1 MDKAKVLE
9 IMTSAQSA
17 AVDAVKKQIAAGASC
32 KGMPKARQV
41 AVVAY
46 VIQEVLAS
54 YVYVATEE
62 AALEVEQKEVLR
74 AALSGSLLNASQ
86 FRQELEKAG
95 VLEVETPVSS
105 QYAC

>member
-1 MDKAKVLE
+1 MDKAKLLE
-9 IMTSAQSA
+9 IQTNAQQA
-17 AVDAVKKQIAAGASC
+17 AADAVKKQIAAGASN

-46 VIQEVLAS
+46 VVQELLAS
-54 YVYVATEE
+54 VG
-62 AALEVEQKEVLR
+62 ALASDSDEDNAKVKEILR

>member
-1 MDKAKVLE
+1 MDKAKLLE
-9 IMTSAQSA
+9 IMTSAQQA
-17 AVDAVKKQIAAGASC
+17 AADAVKKQIAAGAPNR
-32 KGMPKARQV
+32 GMPKARQV

-54 YVYVATEE
+54 HVYSATAE
-62 AALEVEQKEVLR
+62 ADLEVEQKEVLR

>member
-1 MDKAKVLE
+1 MLE
-9 IMTSAQSA
+9 ILALAQLS
-17 AVDAVKKQIAAGASC
+17 AVDAVKKQIAAGTP
-32 KGMPKARQV
+32 KRGMPKARHV

-54 YVYVATEE
+54 YVYTATAE
-62 AALEVEQKEVLR
+62 ADLEMEQKEVLR

-86 FRQELEKAG
+86 LRQELEKAG